1 MEKFG
6 FTIAGIIVTLVSFVV
21 LFLGSPLGRVTMSQ
35 ASLPYFEASPYNV
48 AVAFTLVFI
57 VGFILFTG
65 GLIGVSGVAERFG
78 VGALIY
84 MLCAGVFGIYGIASS
99 GGAIYA
105 NVLTDI
111 TFIRFCISWP
121 YQLFASAFNA
131 PPLVL

>member
-1 MEKFG
+1 VERFG
-6 FTIAGIIVTLVSFVV
+6 FAIAGIIVTLVSFLV

-35 ASLPYFEASPYNV
+35 ANLPYFDASPYSV

-65 GLIGVSGVAERFG
+65 GLIGVSGIAERFG
-78 VGALIY
+78 IGALIY
-84 MLCAGVFGIYGIASS
+84 MLSAGIFGVYGIASS
-99 GGAIYA
+99 GGIIST
-105 NVLTDI
+105 NVLTDV